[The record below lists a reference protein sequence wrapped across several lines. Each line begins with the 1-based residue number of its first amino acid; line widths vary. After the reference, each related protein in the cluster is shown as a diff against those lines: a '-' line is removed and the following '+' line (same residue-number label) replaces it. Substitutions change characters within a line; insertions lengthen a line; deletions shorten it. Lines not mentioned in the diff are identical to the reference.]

1 VLVAANHLTSIVPAD
16 WTLSDVKLA
25 DAALDL
31 LKLFGQK
38 RLGAEQFEF
47 KVTYW

>member
-1 VLVAANHLTSIVPAD
+1 
-16 WTLSDVKLA
+16 VKLA

-38 RLGAEQFEF
+38 RLGAEQLEF
-47 KVTYW
+47 KVNSLTKALIDALKRRAR